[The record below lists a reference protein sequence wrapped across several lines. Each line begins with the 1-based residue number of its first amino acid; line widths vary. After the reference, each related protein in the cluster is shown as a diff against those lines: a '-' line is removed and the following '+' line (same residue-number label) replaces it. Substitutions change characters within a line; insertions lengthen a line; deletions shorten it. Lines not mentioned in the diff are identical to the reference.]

1 MKNYILLLA
10 VILSLSTAFVSCSKD
25 DDKED
30 NNPSTEATFVRLW
43 DISAANARGE
53 IRFNNDNT
61 FELKVQPK
69 NETIKAENYKGVYSI
84 DGEFIYL
91 AAENF
96 KRDYRIITFEKDL
109 IVLNNYVNGKPNGGS
124 AMYPFTNYPYIMT
137 LRPLIK

>member
-10 VILSLSTAFVSCSKD
+10 AILSLSTAFVSCSKD
-25 DDKED
+25 DDKEGD
-30 NNPSTEATFVRLW
+30 NPSTEAAFVRLW

-61 FELKVQPK
+61 FELKVHPK
-69 NETIKAENYKGVYSI
+69 NETIKAENYKGVYNI

-91 AAENF
+91 TAENF
-96 KRDYRIITFEKDL
+96 KRDYRIITFEKNL
-109 IVLNNYVNGKPNGGS
+109 IILHNYINGKPNGGS
-124 AMYPFTNYPYIMT
+124 EMYPFINYPFIMT